1 MNKTIFAL
9 ATPANHKSGVAI
21 VRISG
26 EMALNSLTVF
36 GINKTPKPRMATL
49 CELKSQGETI
59 DKSLLFYFNSP
70 HSFTGED
77 VIEIHCHG
85 GRAVIAKILSVL
97 ASVPN
102 FRMAEAGEFSKRA
115 FFNNKMDLTAAEG
128 LADLIDADTE
138 GQRKQALRIMQGDA
152 AVFYEKLRGSVL
164 HSLAYLE
171 AYIDFPDEDIPE
183 SVLVEIDAEIASVS
197 QLIKTQLSDNFAS
210 EKIRDGIFIA
220 ILGSPNVGKS
230 SLLNLLAKRDVA
242 IVSNIA
248 GTTRDVIEVNLD
260 IKGYSVILADTAG
273 IRENAD
279 IIEQEGIRRSF
290 ERAKHADIK
299 IIMLD
304 AESSL
309 DSVEHLI
316 EPERT
321 IILFNKVDLVAR
333 HCEPSQTVWQS
344 QDIAIKPI
352 KISVKER
359 TGIDQFMQDLEN
371 MIAQIIPSEAS
382 FVTRTRHREH
392 LSNALE
398 HLHNYQELQQVG
410 LEIRSEE
417 LRRAATE
424 IGKITGKIAVDE
436 ILGHIFSSFCIGK

>member
-9 ATPANHKSGVAI
+9 ATPANHKSGVAV

-26 EMALNSLTVF
+26 DKALNSLAAF
-36 GINKTPKPRMATL
+36 GINKIISPRIATL
-49 CELKSQGETI
+49 CDLQGV
-59 DKSLLFYFNSP
+59 DKSLVIYFSAPN
-70 HSFTGED
+70 SFTGED

-85 GRAVIAKILSVL
+85 GRAVIAEILNVL
-97 ASVPN
+97 AKIED

-115 FFNNKMDLTAAEG
+115 FFNDKMDLTAVEG

-152 AVFYEKLRGSVL
+152 ASFYENLRGSVL

-183 SVLVEIDAEIASVS
+183 TVLAEIDVEITNTSSIIQA
-197 QLIKTQLSDNFAS
+197 QLADNFAS

-220 ILGSPNVGKS
+220 ILGAPNVGKS

-290 ERAKHADIK
+290 ERAKQADIK

-304 AESSL
+304 S
-309 DSVEHLI
+309 DSDISNIEALI

-321 IILFNKVDLVAR
+321 IILFNK
-333 HCEPSQTVWQS
+333 S
-344 QDIAIKPI
+344 DIHSINPIEILGINAIN
-352 KISVKER
+352 ISVKER
-359 TGIDQFMQDLEN
+359 IGIEQFMQELER
-371 MIAQIIPSEAS
+371 IISQIIPSEAS
-382 FVTRTRHREH
+382 FITRTRHREH
-392 LSNALE
+392 LSGALQ
-398 HLHNYQELQQVG
+398 HLHKYQTLHQVG